1 MTIFQAGD
9 RVSIQLITGQI
20 SIYAHENQLSV
31 RPAIGTIVKQISLME
46 LDEEALQ
53 RFPYLEKAI
62 AYEVDV
68 DGHIYGALGWPEH
81 DDEDDFDVSDG
92 LMYIAIMT
100 KQIPSLILGKA
111 SSEPQK

>member
-9 RVSIQLITGQI
+9 RVNIQLIEGQI

-31 RPAIGTIVKQISLME
+31 RPAIGPIIKQISLME
-46 LDEEALQ
+46 LDEETLQ
-53 RFPYLEKAI
+53 RFPYLEKAK

-68 DGHIYGALGWPEH
+68 AGHIYGALGWPEN
-81 DDEDDFDVSDG
+81 DEKDDFDVSDG

-100 KQIPSLILGKA
+100 KQIPSLITGMA
-111 SSEPQK
+111 SP